1 MLGQGAETLASGLR
15 KSGSVG
21 RFGARYGVKIRR
33 GIEEVE
39 RLQKA
44 RYKCPRCEFE
54 AVKRYATG
62 VWRCR
67 HCGLK
72 FAGGAY
78 TPVPS
83 EVSAEQPAAAEEE
96 AGGGT
101 AAARAGAQE

>member
-1 MLGQGAETLASGLR
+1 MASGL
-15 KSGSVG
+15 KKAGSVG
-21 RFGARYGVKIRR
+21 RFGPRYGVKNRR
-33 GIEEVE
+33 SIQEVE
-39 RLQKA
+39 RMQRA

-78 TPVPS
+78 QPVPT
-83 EVSAEQPAAAEEE
+83 EVSVVPEGAGAEEE
-96 AGGGT
+96 AGG
-101 AAARAGAQE
+101 AAAAEAQD

>member
-1 MLGQGAETLASGLR
+1 MASGLK

-21 RFGARYGVKIRR
+21 RFGARYGVKNRR
-33 GIEEVE
+33 GIEEID
-39 RLQKA
+39 RLQRA
-44 RYKCPRCEFE
+44 RYKCPRCQFD

-78 TPVPS
+78 EPVPS
-83 EVSAEQPAAAEEE
+83 EVSVVPAAAEGDEGE
-96 AGGGT
+96 G
-101 AAARAGAQE
+101 AAAAAGAQE

>member
-1 MLGQGAETLASGLR
+1 MASGL
-15 KSGSVG
+15 KKAGSVG
-21 RFGARYGVKIRR
+21 RLGARYGVKIRR
-33 GIEEVE
+33 GVEEIE
-39 RLQKA
+39 RLHKA

-78 TPVPS
+78 SPVPQ
-83 EVSAEQPAAAEEE
+83 EISALEKGAEDEG
-96 AGGGT
+96 AQGG
-101 AAARAGAQE
+101 AVAAGAKD